1 MDSSDENGILSKEYR
16 ITLEGCE
23 QIAACLAKTKA
34 QRFTECFQMAFSAPS
49 EEKPASAPPR
59 PAREAG
65 PVFSLSDIEPLET
78 KTFTQTEYWMNE
90 QGTILPKLK
99 ESRYVRN
106 GEEVHTYMLQDG
118 RHIAYAMEGILIDR
132 YQMLAAA
139 VRKDKGVAQE
149 ILDFAQMLYYQKG
162 DRDFDTLFD
171 YVKEH
176 VLR

>member
-1 MDSSDENGILSKEYR
+1 MAPDLNAALDIKRRILKIGMEH
-16 ITLEGCE
+16 
-23 QIAACLAKTKA
+23 AACLAKTKA

-49 EEKPASAPPR
+49 EEKPAGAPPR

>member
-1 MDSSDENGILSKEYR
+1 
-16 ITLEGCE
+16 
-23 QIAACLAKTKA
+23 
-34 QRFTECFQMAFSAPS
+34 
-49 EEKPASAPPR
+49 
-59 PAREAG
+59 
-65 PVFSLSDIEPLET
+65 
-78 KTFTQTEYWMNE
+78 
-90 QGTILPKLK
+90 
-99 ESRYVRN
+99 
-106 GEEVHTYMLQDG
+106 MLQDG